1 MSRPLRKDPLVPD
14 PLKAFGQYDL
24 TPETDRCINCEKQ
37 KKIIA
42 TITIGHRSGPICVKC
57 FKSYQE

>member
-1 MSRPLRKDPLVPD
+1 MVKIRGHQVPD
-14 PLKAFGQYDL
+14 LSKAFSPYDL
-24 TPETDRCINCEKQ
+24 EPIHDRCINCEAR

-42 TITIGHRSGPICVKC
+42 TITIDQRSGPICVKC

>member
-1 MSRPLRKDPLVPD
+1 MVKIHGPQVPD
-14 PLKAFGQYDL
+14 PSKAFSPYDL
-24 TPETDRCINCEKQ
+24 EPTQDRCINCEER

-42 TITIGHRSGPICVKC
+42 TITLDQKTGPICVKC

>member
-1 MSRPLRKDPLVPD
+1 MSRSMGRDPRTLD
-14 PLKAFGQYDL
+14 THNTYNLIS
-24 TPETDRCINCEKQ
+24 ETDRCINCEKQ

-42 TITIGHRSGPICVKC
+42 TITMDQRSGPICVKC

>member
-1 MSRPLRKDPLVPD
+1 MKFRGPQVPD
-14 PLKAFGQYDL
+14 PGMAFGPYDL
-24 TPETDRCINCEKQ
+24 EPTYDRCINCETS

-42 TITIGHRSGPICVKC
+42 TITIDKRSGPICLKC

>member
-1 MSRPLRKDPLVPD
+1 MVKFLDPQVPD
-14 PLKAFGQYDL
+14 PTKAFSPYDL
-24 TPETDRCINCEKQ
+24 EPTQDRCINCEER

-42 TITIGHRSGPICVKC
+42 TITIDQRSGPICVKC

>member
-1 MSRPLRKDPLVPD
+1 MSRAMIRDPRTLDTPNT
-14 PLKAFGQYDL
+14 FSSYDL
-24 TPETDRCINCEKQ
+24 APEIDRCINCEKQ

-42 TITIGHRSGPICVKC
+42 TITIDQRSGPICVKC

>member
-1 MSRPLRKDPLVPD
+1 MSKVHGQKVPY
-14 PLKAFGQYDL
+14 PSKAFGQYDL
-24 TPETDRCINCEKQ
+24 EPTQDRCINCEEI

-42 TITIGHRSGPICVKC
+42 VITLDKRSGPICLKC

>member
-1 MSRPLRKDPLVPD
+1 MSKPLVKDPSVPD
-14 PLKAFGQYDL
+14 PYKAFGQYDL
-24 TPETDRCINCEKQ
+24 APETDRCINCEKQ

-42 TITIGHRSGPICVKC
+42 TITLDKRSGPICVKC

>member
-1 MSRPLRKDPLVPD
+1 MKFFFPGQEVLDPTGGFAP
-14 PLKAFGQYDL
+14 YDL
-24 TPETDRCINCEKQ
+24 EPTNDRCINCEEI

-42 TITIGHRSGPICVKC
+42 TITIDQRSGPICLKC

>member
-1 MSRPLRKDPLVPD
+1 MKIRVPGSMISE
-14 PLKAFGQYDL
+14 PYYTYLGL
-24 TPETDRCINCEKQ
+24 PIHDRCINCEEI

-42 TITIGHRSGPICVKC
+42 AVTFDQRSGPICQDC

>member
-1 MSRPLRKDPLVPD
+1 MPANVIPDPLVRNPREAYS
-14 PLKAFGQYDL
+14 PYDFA
-24 TPETDRCINCEKQ
+24 PETDRCINCEKQ

-42 TITIGHRSGPICVKC
+42 TITIGQRSGPICVKC

>member
-1 MSRPLRKDPLVPD
+1 MSKVLGQKVLDPRM
-14 PLKAFGQYDL
+14 AFGQYDL
-24 TPETDRCINCEKQ
+24 EPTQDRCINCEEI

-42 TITIGHRSGPICVKC
+42 TITLDKRSGPICLKC

>member
-1 MSRPLRKDPLVPD
+1 MVKFLDPQVLD
-14 PLKAFGQYDL
+14 PTKAFSPCDL
-24 TPETDRCINCEKQ
+24 EPIHDRCINCEAR

-42 TITIGHRSGPICVKC
+42 TITIDQRSGPICGEC